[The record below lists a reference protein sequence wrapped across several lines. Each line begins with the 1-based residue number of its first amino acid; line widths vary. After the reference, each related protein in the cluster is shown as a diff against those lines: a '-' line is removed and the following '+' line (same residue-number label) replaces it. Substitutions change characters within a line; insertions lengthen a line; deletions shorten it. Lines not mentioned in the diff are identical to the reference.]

1 MSNTNGMDHSGMD
14 HGGMNRNSMPTMD
27 HSKMYFH
34 FDLGD
39 TILFKQCVI
48 NTNLHLVL
56 VCVLFLVV
64 AVLYEALK
72 YYRQFVLKKNCRF
85 YQLATISNQLDNENP
100 VPDVEGR
107 GDMNA
112 VNDQWKKVNINYLH
126 AYQSLLHV
134 LQVAISY
141 TLMLGFMT
149 FNVWICI
156 SILFGAGLGY
166 FLFFK
171 QKLNYEFINEHC
183 H

>member
-1 MSNTNGMDHSGMD
+1 M
-14 HGGMNRNSMPTMD
+14 
-27 HSKMYFH
+27 KMYFH
-34 FDLGD
+34 FELGD
-39 TILFKQCVI
+39 TVLFKPLVI

-56 VCVLFLVV
+56 VCFVFLVL
-64 AVLYEALK
+64 AVLYEGLK

-100 VPDVEGR
+100 PVPDVEGR
-107 GDMNA
+107 GDVNA
-112 VNDQWKKVNINYLH
+112 VNDQWKRVNVNCLH
-126 AYQSLLHV
+126 VYQSLLHV

-149 FNVWICI
+149 FNVWICV
-156 SILFGAGLGY
+156 SILLGAGLGY